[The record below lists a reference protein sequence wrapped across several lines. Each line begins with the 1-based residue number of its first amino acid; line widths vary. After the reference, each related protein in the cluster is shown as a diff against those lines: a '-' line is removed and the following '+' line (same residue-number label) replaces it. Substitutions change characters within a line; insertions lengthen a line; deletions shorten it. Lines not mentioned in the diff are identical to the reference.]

1 MTVLMDTIKGGK
13 TTKIDRYGW
22 EVRDQPGRMQMID
35 KHELIVDR
43 TYQRDLK
50 DHASRDM
57 ASDWSWYA
65 CGVIVVAERDGKL
78 YVVDGQH
85 RVCAAMRRSD
95 IRSLPCMVF
104 QSTGVEQEASAF
116 LVIQTKRKP
125 VTAVEKFRARV
136 AIGDQDALL
145 VEDLV
150 REANRTMDRTPKPT
164 TVHCAGVLL
173 SLVSR
178 NAEELN
184 RVWPLVI
191 KLFEGQSMGADI
203 IRALVYIESRM
214 PEGTSITQEPWRSRL
229 LRIGAED
236 LQRFA
241 RRSAASHGTGT
252 DRTWA
257 IGIMDAINKGCRNRL
272 ELTK

>member
-1 MTVLMDTIKGGK
+1 MTTFQDTCHHGK
-13 TTKIDRYGW
+13 MTKIDRYGW

-65 CGVIVVAERDGKL
+65 CGVIVVAERDGKH

-95 IRSLPCMVF
+95 IRSLPCIVF
-104 QSTGVEQEASAF
+104 QSTGVEQEADAF

-184 RVWPLVI
+184 RVWPLVV
-191 KLFEGQSMGADI
+191 KLFEGKCMSQEV
-203 IRALVYIESRM
+203 IRALVYIEARM
-214 PEGTSITQEPWRSRL
+214 PEGTSITGEPWRSRL
-229 LRIGAED
+229 LRVGVEN
-236 LQRFA
+236 LQMAA
-241 RRSAASHGTGT
+241 RRSAAMHGTAS
-252 DRTWA
+252 DKTWA